1 MKNIR
6 LITSQ
11 ISDTV
16 TRLILLPLIVTLA
29 AGCGSPA
36 PSPTDMAAPPTQPS
50 SLPTDTSAPPATQPV
65 TPTTETTA
73 TLPVTD
79 APALPSNILTGQHPF
94 TSQSGGRNY
103 LLFLPSNYGKDP
115 AQKFPLIL
123 FLHGSGTSSSNTDM
137 LLYEALP
144 QILGFT
150 PDFPFIVLS
159 PQLTGKPGDEYW
171 FQDKVEASVF
181 SLLDEVTAS
190 YAVDTTR
197 VYLTGVSI
205 GGNGVWEYGLRH
217 PDTFAALAPVMGFVG
232 DTTGFHVPA
241 NICDLKNKPIWAF
254 HGAVDTIVPLE
265 AEQSLVDALKACDGN
280 IQFTVYPDGDHD
292 ISGRVY
298 QDQELY
304 TWMLAQSLK

>member
-1 MKNIR
+1 MKNNHSIKR
-6 LITSQ
+6 QT
-11 ISDTV
+11 TNTA
-16 TRLILLPLIVTLA
+16 TRLILLTLTFMLA

-36 PSPTDMAAPPTQPS
+36 PNQINATAPSSTQPPRPTNIAAPSPTQ
-50 SLPTDTSAPPATQPV
+50 LV
-65 TPTTETTA
+65 TPTTVETA
-73 TLPVTD
+73 TLADVEAT
-79 APALPSNILTGQHPF
+79 ALPSNIITGQHPF
-94 TSQSGGRNY
+94 TSQAGDRNY

-115 AQKFPLIL
+115 AQKWPLIL

-137 LLYEALP
+137 LLFEALP

-181 SLLDEVTAS
+181 SLLDEVTAA

-197 VYLTGVSI
+197 IYLTGVSI
-205 GGNGVWEYGLRH
+205 GGNGVWEYGLSH
-217 PDTFAALAPVMGFVG
+217 PERFAALVPVMGFVG

-241 NICDLKNKPIWAF
+241 NICELKDKPIWAF
-254 HGAVDTIVPLE
+254 HGAIDTIVPLE
-265 AEQSLVDALKACDGN
+265 AEQSLVDALKACNGN

-292 ISGRVY
+292 ISGKVY

-304 TWMLAQSLK
+304 AWMLEQSLK

>member
-1 MKNIR
+1 MKNNNFIKR
-6 LITSQ
+6 QSAIT
-11 ISDTV
+11 V
-16 TRLILLPLIVTLA
+16 KRFILLPLVFMLA
-29 AGCGSPA
+29 AGCGSSA
-36 PSPTDMAAPPTQPS
+36 PSPTDIAAPPSTESPS
-50 SLPTDTSAPPATQPV
+50 PIKTTAPPATQPV
-65 TPTTETTA
+65 TPTTGATA
-73 TLPVTD
+73 TLPGTD
-79 APALPSNILTGQHPF
+79 TNAPQSNIITGQHSF
-94 TSQSGGRNY
+94 TAQAGDRNY

-115 AQKFPLIL
+115 AQKWPLIL
-123 FLHGSGTSSSNTDM
+123 FLHGSGTSSTNTDM

-181 SLLDEVTAS
+181 SLLDEVTAA

-197 VYLTGVSI
+197 IYLTGVSI

-217 PDTFAALAPVMGFVG
+217 PDSFAALAPVMGFVG
-232 DTTGFHVPA
+232 DTAGFHVPT
-241 NICDLKNKPIWAF
+241 NICSLKDKPIWAF

-265 AEQSLVDALKACDGN
+265 AEQSLVDALKACDGY
-280 IQFTVYPDGDHD
+280 IQFTVYSVGDHD
-292 ISGRVY
+292 ISGKVY
-298 QDQELY
+298 QDQEFY

>member
-1 MKNIR
+1 MKNNNFIKR
-6 LITSQ
+6 QSAI
-11 ISDTV
+11 TV
-16 TRLILLPLIVTLA
+16 TRLTLLLLIFMLA
-29 AGCGSPA
+29 AGCGSSA
-36 PSPTDMAAPPTQPS
+36 PSPTDISAPPSTEPAS
-50 SLPTDTSAPPATQPV
+50 PTNTSAPPATQPV
-65 TPTTETTA
+65 TPTTEATA
-73 TLPVTD
+73 TLPGTD
-79 APALPSNILTGQHPF
+79 TNAPQSNIITGQQSF
-94 TSQSGGRNY
+94 TAQAGDRNY

-115 AQKFPLIL
+115 AQKWPLIL
-123 FLHGSGTSSSNTDM
+123 FLHGSGTSSTNTDM

-181 SLLDEVTAS
+181 SLLDEVTAA

-197 VYLTGVSI
+197 IYLTGVSI

-217 PDTFAALAPVMGFVG
+217 PDSFAALAPVMGFVG
-232 DTTGFHVPA
+232 DTAGFHVPT
-241 NICDLKNKPIWAF
+241 NICSLKDKPIWAF

-265 AEQSLVDALKACDGN
+265 AEQSLVDALKACNGN
-280 IQFTVYPDGDHD
+280 IQFTVYSDGDHD
-292 ISGRVY
+292 ISGKVY

>member
-1 MKNIR
+1 MKNNNFIKR
-6 LITSQ
+6 QSAI
-11 ISDTV
+11 TV
-16 TRLILLPLIVTLA
+16 TRLTLLLLIFMLA

-36 PSPTDMAAPPTQPS
+36 PSPTDVAAPRPAEPPSPTN
-50 SLPTDTSAPPATQPV
+50 TSAPPPAEPV
-65 TPTTETTA
+65 TPTTEATA
-73 TLPVTD
+73 ALPVTD
-79 APALPSNILTGQHPF
+79 TSAPASNLITGQHSF
-94 TSQSGGRNY
+94 TAQSGDRNY

-115 AQKFPLIL
+115 AQKWPLIL
-123 FLHGSGTSSSNTDM
+123 FLHGSGTSSTNTDM

-181 SLLDEVTAS
+181 SLLDEVTAA
-190 YAVDTTR
+190 YAVDTAR
-197 VYLTGVSI
+197 IYLTGVSI

-217 PDTFAALAPVMGFVG
+217 PDSFAALAPVMGFVG
-232 DTTGFHVPA
+232 DTAGFHVPA
-241 NICDLKNKPIWAF
+241 NICDLKDKPIWAF
-254 HGAVDTIVPLE
+254 HGAIDTIVPLE
-265 AEQSLVDALKACDGN
+265 AEQSLVDALKACNGN

-292 ISGRVY
+292 ISGKVY